1 MTAAQ
6 DRPAQDRPAQDRSAQ
21 DRSAQR
27 RPVRIAN
34 SSGFYGDRAAAARD
48 MVEGGPIDVLTGD
61 YLAELTMLILW
72 KAQQKDPATGYART
86 VLTQLEHVLGTCLD
100 RGIKIVNN
108 AGGLNPAG
116 LAREFG
122 ALAGRLGLHPKI
134 SYVTGDDLL
143 PRLGKFLSNGQAL
156 AHLDTGQPLSGAG
169 GKPVTANAYLG
180 GWGITEAL
188 AAGADIVVCPRVT
201 DASLV
206 TGPAAWWH
214 GWRREDFGPLA
225 GAVVAGHVIECGPQA
240 TGGNYSFLDE
250 ITDRRYPGFPIAE
263 VAADGSSVIT
273 KHPGTGGLVSPGTV
287 TAQLLYEIA
296 GAGYANPDVVA
307 HFDTVTLGQDG
318 PDRVRLSGTRGS
330 APPATAKVA
339 INFLGGYRNTMTLVL
354 TGLDIEEKAVWAE
367 QELFGI
373 LGGRD
378 QFADVDVRLLRFDR
392 PDAPTNEQAT
402 AHLRITVKD
411 PDPRKV
417 GRRFSNATMELALGG
432 YAGFHTTTPP
442 TPESAYGVYW
452 PALVPAAEV
461 PHAVVLPDG
470 TTVPITPTVPAP
482 SAVSAAPGAADPEAA
497 DQEAAAPRVGAAA
510 GTAAD
515 PSPGRSFLARWA
527 GSAPPAPAT
536 RAATPTSGSGPATR
550 PPTPG
555 CATTSRSAGSGCC
568 CPSAPRSKCA
578 ASSCPTSARSTSSSS
593 ACWGRAWP
601 PPPGRTPRPR
611 AWASICVPVTPRSRR
626 PCSDGARVTSAAA
639 GPTPAGQP
647 GEQRSP
653 GQQPPDQRRR
663 DPRRRQRILTAAA
676 ELVAERGYQQV
687 GMADIGAAAGITGS
701 AIYRHF
707 DGKSAVLVAMF
718 DHVIDDLSRE
728 AGEIVGAGGDALV
741 ILRGLIATQ
750 VRFVLRDRTLAQVYH
765 NEVANLPEED
775 RHRLR
780 RKQRLYIEE
789 WVHVLAQLRPDA
801 GDATVRALVHASV
814 GAIQSVLFYQ
824 SGLADDQLATL
835 MSSVAETSMFAALL
849 PRGDD
854 PPLRLP
860 GGLPPEPPAP
870 DSRLGEDTPS
880 ARLPSLA
887 KPVQS

>member
-1 MTAAQ
+1 
-6 DRPAQDRPAQDRSAQ
+6 
-21 DRSAQR
+21 
-27 RPVRIAN
+27 
-34 SSGFYGDRAAAARD
+34 

-72 KAQQKDPATGYART
+72 KAQQKDPSAGYART

-122 ALAGRLGLHPKI
+122 ALAGRLGLHPAI
-134 SYVTGDDLL
+134 AYVTGDDLL
-143 PRLGKFLSNGQAL
+143 PRLDSLVAGGQAL
-156 AHLDTGQPLSGAG
+156 AHLDTGQPLAGAG

-250 ITDRRYPGFPIAE
+250 IRDRRYPGFPIAE

-307 HFDTVTLGQDG
+307 HFDTIRLEQDG
-318 PDRVRLSGTRGS
+318 PDRVRISGTRGS
-330 APPATAKVA
+330 PPPATAKVA

-367 QELFGI
+367 QELFAI

-452 PALVPAAEV
+452 PALVPAGEV
-461 PHAVVLPDG
+461 PHAAVLPDG

-497 DQEAAAPRVGAAA
+497 DQEAADSGRGRSVARGHAHRRRAPGPDLRGPVRRQGRQRERRDLDPRPRRLPVAARLPHRRAAA
-510 GTAAD
+510 HAA
-515 PSPGRSFLARWA
+515 ARVC
-527 GSAPPAPAT
+527 PA
-536 RAATPTSGSGPATR
+536 RR
-550 PPTPG
+550 
-555 CATTSRSAGSGCC
+555 
-568 CPSAPRSKCA
+568 
-578 ASSCPTSARSTSSSS
+578 
-593 ACWGRAWP
+593 
-601 PPPGRTPRPR
+601 PPGRAAQPQR
-611 AWASICVPVTPRSRR
+611 AQLRHR
-626 PCSDGARVTSAAA
+626 G
-639 GPTPAGQP
+639 PAGGGCGLLDP
-647 GEQRSP
+647 ARPP
-653 GQQPPDQRRR
+653 GQGPGRVPAFPLRR
-663 DPRRRQRILTAAA
+663 DPGGPART
-676 ELVAERGYQQV
+676 ERG
-687 GMADIGAAAGITGS
+687 
-701 AIYRHF
+701 
-707 DGKSAVLVAMF
+707 
-718 DHVIDDLSRE
+718 
-728 AGEIVGAGGDALV
+728 
-741 ILRGLIATQ
+741 
-750 VRFVLRDRTLAQVYH
+750 
-765 NEVANLPEED
+765 
-775 RHRLR
+775 
-780 RKQRLYIEE
+780 
-789 WVHVLAQLRPDA
+789 
-801 GDATVRALVHASV
+801 
-814 GAIQSVLFYQ
+814 
-824 SGLADDQLATL
+824 
-835 MSSVAETSMFAALL
+835 
-849 PRGDD
+849 
-854 PPLRLP
+854 
-860 GGLPPEPPAP
+860 
-870 DSRLGEDTPS
+870 
-880 ARLPSLA
+880 
-887 KPVQS
+887 